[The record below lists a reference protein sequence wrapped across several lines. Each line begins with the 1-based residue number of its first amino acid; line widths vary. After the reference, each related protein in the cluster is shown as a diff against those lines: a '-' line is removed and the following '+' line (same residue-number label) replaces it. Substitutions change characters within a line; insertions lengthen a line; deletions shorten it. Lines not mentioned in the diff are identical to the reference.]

1 MDRYRALTPDVVR
14 SNSVNGHYLYSP
26 QLSWD
31 AQSELTFGSD
41 DSLSSENSSES
52 LDDTIKEVTHDLHD
66 MLKEV
71 EDLKRASI
79 IYDSTTELDTM
90 IKDAGNLSKRNSLIL
105 SEDFDVFSNS
115 KSEVQSRPK
124 KKESYYRRGN
134 FNHKRFSTH
143 LTPSDALNTNN
154 GRYPVLRHAKS
165 VEILVTPDPDEKRK
179 NRDSFLGNSTADID
193 EEIDNINPWDADEKE
208 GGVTYTLKV

>member
-105 SEDFDVFSNS
+105 SEDFDVFSNP

-124 KKESYYRRGN
+124 KKESDYRRAN
-134 FNHKRFSTH
+134 SNQKRFSTH